1 MNGRMLR
8 WLVVPVIVLPL
19 AWLLVVSLARPV
31 PRVGDPAPD
40 FSLTTL
46 DGRTVTAA
54 SLAGRPYL
62 LNFWASWCIP
72 ACVDEHPVLIEAHER
87 YGDEVTI
94 LGVLYRDTPEAAR
107 SFLSTYGDGGW
118 PHVADP
124 GEVLAGAWGVI
135 GPPETFL
142 VDAEGTVAARWIG
155 PLTSAD
161 LAGLFAPVARMDR

>member
-1 MNGRMLR
+1 MSGRALR
-8 WLVVPVIVLPL
+8 WLLVPAIVLPL
-19 AWLLVVSLARPV
+19 GWLLVVSLSRPV

-40 FSLTTL
+40 FSLATI

-72 ACVDEHPVLIEAHER
+72 ACVEEHPVLIEAQQR

-94 LGVLYRDTPEAAR
+94 LGVLYRDSPEAAR
-107 SFLSTYGDGGW
+107 AFLATYGDGGW
-118 PHVADP
+118 EHLADP

-142 VDAEGTVAARWIG
+142 VDADGRVAARWIG
-155 PLTSAD
+155 QLTSGGLEA
-161 LAGLFAPVARMDR
+161 LFAPVAGVNR